1 MLSIQPHAGQ
11 EKFGPKKA
19 ELGISF
25 RPGSGSDVPSPR
37 SPVRAQHALLMHT
50 PPQAVP
56 LLRSI
61 PV

>member
-19 ELGISF
+19 ELDISF
-25 RPGSGSDVPSPR
+25 RPGSGLDVPSQH
-37 SPVRAQHALLMHT
+37 SPVRAQHALLMLT
-50 PPQAVP
+50 RPQAVP

-61 PV
+61 SV